1 VADIVASIAQT
12 LESSGVGE
20 WMRMSLKAMP
30 IVEAIHVLSAAV
42 VFGTILIV
50 DLRLLGVPSTRRAV
64 TRVHEELVGLTWAA
78 FGVSV
83 VTGLLM
89 FAPNATTY
97 FRNAAFGFKIL
108 SLLAAGVNMAI
119 FETRTFRS
127 VTAWDRDVPAPF
139 AARAAGALSILIWG
153 GVIFFAR
160 WIGFTK
166 GYDFAV
172 PDDVNFSFPAP

>member
-1 VADIVASIAQT
+1 VDIIPSIAQA
-12 LESSGVGE
+12 LESSAVGE
-20 WMRMSLKAMP
+20 WMRSSLKAMP
-30 IVEAIHVLSAAV
+30 VVESIHVLSAAV

-50 DLRLLGVPSTRRAV
+50 DLRLLGVPSTRRAI
-64 TRVHEELVGLTWAA
+64 TRVHEELVRFTWAA

-97 FRNAAFGFKIL
+97 FRNTAFGLKML

-119 FETRTFRS
+119 FEGRTFRS
-127 VTAWDRDVPAPF
+127 VTQWDRDVAAPT
-139 AARAAGALSILIWG
+139 AARVAGALSILIWG

-172 PDDVNFSFPAP
+172 PDDVNFDFQPGP